1 MLGTARSCED
11 QKTEGFTYSAISTE
25 AAARSRTATHG
36 SSTPLTSTSSTG
48 RRSRLALCVPLIY
61 RIAAPE
67 MQPMWFSVN

>member
-36 SSTPLTSTSSTG
+36 SSTPLTST
-48 RRSRLALCVPLIY
+48 
-61 RIAAPE
+61 IAAPE